1 MVKRAELWVCCSGDV
16 VKGAEE
22 GVAGGEAI
30 WVWQFAGAERMNSFL
45 VVQGVQAMAEG
56 LD

>member
-1 MVKRAELWVCCSGDV
+1 MKRAELWMCCSGDV